1 MSDQVVIHPI
11 ARDGDLKPL
20 AHLLR
25 HFGGVVA
32 TLSDNHIMSAYR
44 AETPNYQFYGAV
56 LGDSLVG
63 ACALRVVRDPLDPAP
78 CGIVNN
84 LIVHPDHR
92 GKGLGTMLLRAMENT
107 ARAQGVRTCLLN
119 VELADARTMR
129 FYERM
134 GFRSV
139 ATLMAAQLGEV

>member
-11 ARDGDLKPL
+11 PRDGDLKPL

-32 TLSDNHIMSAYR
+32 TLSDDHIISAYR
-44 AETPNYQFYGAV
+44 AETPNYQFYGA
-56 LGDSLVG
+56 LFDGLLVG
-63 ACALRVVRDPLDPAP
+63 ACALRIVHDPLDPAP

-84 LIVHPDHR
+84 LIIHPDHR
-92 GKGLGTMLLRAMENT
+92 GKGLGTVLLRTMKST
-107 ARAQGVRTCLLN
+107 ARAQGVQTCLLN
-119 VELADARTMR
+119 VELADDRTMR

-134 GFRSV
+134 GFRGV